1 MSSADGGG
9 GVVVKLDSSGNFLS
23 ARHSGNFATGLALD
37 SAGNVYTAGSF
48 GGPTDFDT
56 GSQTVSLTSPGSSS
70 LFLARTTQDLGA
82 IFGQVFNDLNNN
94 GVFDP
99 SGTNPETPLPNVT
112 VYLDTNNN
120 GVLDAGEPTAAT
132 DAVGSYEFNHLAAG
146 SYTVRQ
152 VLPSGWTQS
161 APSNNAGITVSLA
174 AGAFVDTL
182 LFGDHT
188 PSSTRHYA
196 NSTAVKTSPGKPN
209 AVSSLNV
216 SDAYTI
222 FDLKLTVTVSDPQ
235 NKPLTVKLTGP
246 DGTTVSFSTSANGTV
261 TFETPAFNYKR
272 VTGTWKLEVD
282 GLAGGTLNSWALDI
296 LGSLS

>member
-1 MSSADGGG
+1 MMD
-9 GVVVKLDSSGNFLS
+9 D
-23 ARHSGNFATGLALD
+23 AR
-37 SAGNVYTAGSF
+37 
-48 GGPTDFDT
+48 
-56 GSQTVSLTSPGSSS
+56 
-70 LFLARTTQDLGA
+70 
-82 IFGQVFNDLNNN
+82 
-94 GVFDP
+94 
-99 SGTNPETPLPNVT
+99 
-112 VYLDTNNN
+112 
-120 GVLDAGEPTAAT
+120 
-132 DAVGSYEFNHLAAG
+132 
-146 SYTVRQ
+146 
-152 VLPSGWTQS
+152 WTQS

-296 LGSLS
+296 LGSLR